1 MFNEWCVLEG
11 DASYD
16 ALVNWDE
23 RRFNEPCVLKVV
35 SANSY
40 FSNSVF
46 RKMMTKIM
54 FLVSCVLSDSIAQ
67 TVCLTSRVFWKWF
80 TENAL

>member
-1 MFNEWCVLEG
+1 MFNEGCVLEG

-23 RRFNEPCVLKVV
+23 PRFNEPCVLKVV

-40 FSNSVF
+40 FSNPVL
-46 RKMMTKIM
+46 RKMLTKIM
-54 FLVSCVLSDSIAQ
+54 FIVLCVL
-67 TVCLTSRVFWKWF
+67 
-80 TENAL
+80 